1 MKKFASTCV
10 LIMTIGLC
18 LGGTSLNFSHDGN
31 KQEKKQEKSLKSK
44 FKELGNDTRD
54 VVELSKDKTAKTW
67 DKTKKGTVEV
77 ADTISEGTIRAV
89 GDAVDGTDKM
99 VKKLKK
105 KLK

>member
-1 MKKFASTCV
+1 
-10 LIMTIGLC
+10 MTIGLC
-18 LGGTSLNFSHDGN
+18 LGGTSLNFSHDG
-31 KQEKKQEKSLKSK
+31 KKQEKSLKSK